1 MSESTSPIINEPL
14 PADSP
19 ILEYARSVLGDLPP
33 NWRYA
38 RVGELEAAGIIE
50 EVQDGNHGEKH
61 PKSTDYVPTGV
72 PFVMA
77 KDIINNRLNLTDCN
91 FITRHQADSLRIG
104 FARPGDVL
112 LTHKATMGRV
122 AVVPEGLDYVM
133 LTPQVTYYRIKDKQK
148 LDPLYLK
155 YAFLSPRF
163 QHQLNASS
171 DQSTRKYIGITAQR
185 DLWFPLPPPKVQ
197 KRIAEIVGTLDDK
210 IELNRQMNE
219 TLEAMARRL
228 FRSWFVDFDPV
239 HAKAAARREF
249 PGLDNAELSR
259 RALPNMSPE
268 IAELFPDTF
277 EESPLGPIPKGWI
290 AGTVPDAI
298 DINPTRAIPKGKN
311 VPWLEMSNM
320 PTQSA
325 RALAWE
331 YREFSSGMKFMNGD
345 TLVARITPCLENGKT
360 AFVDFL
366 EDGQVGAGSTEYI
379 VLRPKPPLPPG
390 FAYFLARTEEF
401 RQHLIAN
408 MTGTSGRQRAP
419 AESLKSFPTVIPSKE
434 LCRPFKDAIDNIIE
448 QMRKADDE
456 SIELTA
462 IRDRLLPSLLSGEFD
477 LELG

>member
-1 MSESTSPIINEPL
+1 MNRSLSTLSMRSEKNESL
-14 PADSP
+14 FLD
-19 ILEYARSVLGDLPP
+19 YARSVLGDLPD

-38 RVGELEAAGIIE
+38 RIGDLEAEGIIE
-50 EVQDGNHGEKH
+50 DVQDGNHGERH
-61 PKSTDYVPTGV
+61 PKSSDYVASGV
-72 PFVMA
+72 PFIMA
-77 KDIINNRLNLTDCN
+77 KDIINNRLDLKNCC
-91 FITRHQADSLRIG
+91 FITREHADSLRIG

-122 AVVPEGLDYVM
+122 AVVPEGYDYVM
-133 LTPQVTYYRIKDKQK
+133 LTPQVTYYRIRDKEK
-148 LDPLYLK
+148 LDALFLK
-155 YAFLSPRF
+155 YAFLAPRF

-171 DQSTRKYIGITAQR
+171 DQSTRKFIGITAQR
-185 DLWFPLPPPKVQ
+185 DLWFPLPPPTVQ
-197 KRIAEIVGTLDDK
+197 AQIAEILGTLDDK

-239 HAKAAARREF
+239 HVKAAARREF

-259 RALPNMSPE
+259 RVLPNMAPE

-277 EESPLGPIPKGWI
+277 QDSPLGPIPKGWK

-298 DINPTRAIPKGKN
+298 DINPTRSIPKGKK

-320 PTQSA
+320 PTHSA
-325 RALAWE
+325 RALAWD
-331 YREFSSGMKFMNGD
+331 YREFTSGTKFMNGD

-366 EDGQVGAGSTEYI
+366 EDGQFGAGSTEYI
-379 VLRPKPPLPPG
+379 VLRPKPPIPSHL
-390 FAYFLARTEEF
+390 AYFLARNEEF

-419 AESLKSFPTVIPSKE
+419 AECLNGYAFVIPQE
-434 LCRPFKDAIDNIIE
+434 RIAIEYGQIVQNFFDILKKN
-448 QMRKADDE
+448 DE
-456 SIELTA
+456 DSEDLTQA
-462 IRDRLLPSLLSGEFD
+462 RDRLLPRLLSGD
-477 LELG
+477 LSI